1 MKRLLLSLC
10 CAICLTGCGGAVGGS
25 TADPAPKAEAV
36 ESNTQTA
43 TFGGFVAE
51 VPSSWI
57 PQDDYYCL
65 GDAGYYPVIQTVV
78 FDDYNTIDDLFN
90 YSGSTKDYI
99 DGVCDAFEPG
109 AIHDQDMS
117 RITYGQNTG
126 LNFIAAG
133 IRDGAKVSIVS
144 TLFSNPGGGV
154 VSISLWCE
162 EGDNKDAVA
171 SYYKIL
177 YGMEPASG
185 LDRPADSLQPTTGD
199 KNALAQAEKYL
210 NSMAFSKKGL
220 MEQLEYEGY
229 TNSESYYA
237 VCNCSADWNE
247 QAVSKARAYL
257 KSGSFSRSALIE
269 QLEYEGF
276 TKKQAEY
283 AASQVYDN

>member
-10 CAICLTGCGGAVGGS
+10 CAICLTGCGGAGGGS
-25 TADPAPKAEAV
+25 TSDPAPKAEAV

-65 GDAGYYPVIQTVV
+65 GEAGYYPVIQAIVL
-78 FDDYNTIDDLFN
+78 DDYNTVDDLFN
-90 YSGSTKDYI
+90 YSNSTADYVE
-99 DGVCDAFEPG
+99 GVCEAFEPG
-109 AIHDQDMS
+109 AIHDQMVRRTFGD
-117 RITYGQNTG
+117 NTG
-126 LNFIAAG
+126 LHFIAVG
-133 IRDGAKVSIVS
+133 HREGVKVSLFS
-144 TLFSNPGGGV
+144 TVFSNPGGGV
-154 VSISLWCE
+154 VSISLWSE
-162 EGDNKDAVA
+162 PGIDGDAIADYFRLVSKMA
-171 SYYKIL
+171 
-177 YGMEPASG
+177 PADG
-185 LDRPADSLQPTTGD
+185 LDRPVDSLQPTTGD

-220 MEQLEYEGY
+220 QEQLEYEGY
-229 TNSESYYA
+229 TSTESFYA
-237 VCNCSADWNE
+237 VCNCGANWNE

-257 KSGSFSRSALIE
+257 RSGSFSRSALIE

-276 TKKQAEY
+276 TKDQAEY